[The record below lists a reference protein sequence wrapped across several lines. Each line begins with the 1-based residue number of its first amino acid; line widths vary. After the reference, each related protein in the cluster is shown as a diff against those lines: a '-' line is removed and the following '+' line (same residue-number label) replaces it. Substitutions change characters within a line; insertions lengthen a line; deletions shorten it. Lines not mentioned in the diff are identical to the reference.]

1 MKRQLFSYIVLFCAL
16 TAAGAHAQTFKKNA
30 TAGFVFLQ
38 LPVSARSAAMAEAS
52 IALSDLGSAGVFSN
66 PATTGFQSATHS
78 LSVSYAPWF
87 AETKHYASSYSFSS
101 PLGVISASAILL
113 DYGTM
118 TRTVRPTGSQQVYEV
133 RGTFS
138 ASAVAAGLTFSR
150 RLTEEFA
157 FGLTA
162 KYVREGIDAFSAS
175 NVVFDGGVLYYTGLG
190 SLRLAASMQ
199 NFGTNAQYRNDPF
212 KMPASLRMG
221 LAAEVIDDEQLKVT
235 TAVEALHPSDGD
247 ERINLGV
254 EVGWQNLVFLRGG
267 YKFLYD
273 EETFSAGI
281 GVATKGAVP
290 VSADFALAHYG
301 RLGNVIRFTLQMMV
315 E

>member
-1 MKRQLFSYIVLFCAL
+1 MKRLSSIYVALFCTLISASVY
-16 TAAGAHAQTFKKNA
+16 GQEFKKNA
-30 TAGFVFLQ
+30 TAGFVFLE
-38 LPVSARSAAMAEAS
+38 LPVTARSAAMGEAS
-52 IALSDLGSAGVFSN
+52 IALADLGSAGVFSN
-66 PATTGFQSATHS
+66 PATTGFLAATHS
-78 LSVSYAPWF
+78 FAVSYAPWF
-87 AETKHYASSYSFSS
+87 AETKHYASSYSLSS
-101 PLGVISASAILL
+101 SLGVLSASIILL

-118 TRTVRPTGSQQVYEV
+118 IRTVRPTGSQQVYEV

-138 ASAVAAGLTFSR
+138 ANAVAAGLTFSR

-162 KYVREGIDAFSAS
+162 KYVREGIDTYSAS

-212 KMPASLRMG
+212 KMPAALRMG
-221 LAAEVIDDEQLKVT
+221 LAAEVVDDEQVRIT
-235 TAVEALHPSDGD
+235 TAVEALHPSDGN

-254 EVGWQNLVFLRGG
+254 EVGWQNMVFLRGG

-281 GVATKGAVP
+281 GVSTTGSMP

-301 RLGNVIRFTLQMMV
+301 RLGNVLRFTLQMLV

>member
-1 MKRQLFSYIVLFCAL
+1 MKRHISKYLALFCAL
-16 TAAGAHAQTFKKNA
+16 IAVGAYGQEFKKNA
-30 TAGFVFLQ
+30 TAGFVFLE

-52 IALSDLGSAGVFSN
+52 IALADLGSAGVFSN
-66 PATTGFQSATHS
+66 PATTGFLTATHS

-101 PLGVISASAILL
+101 AIGVISASAILL

-118 TRTVRPTGSQQVYEV
+118 IRTVRPTGSQQVYEV

-162 KYVREGIDAFSAS
+162 KYVREGIDVFSAS

-221 LAAEVIDDEQLKVT
+221 LAAEVFDDEQLKVT

-247 ERINLGV
+247 ERINLGL
-254 EVGWQNLVFLRGG
+254 EVGWQNTVFLRGG

-281 GVATKGAVP
+281 GVSTKGSVP
-290 VSADFALAHYG
+290 VTADFALAHYG
-301 RLGNVIRFTLQMMV
+301 RLGNVLRFTLQMMV